1 MTVKNKTS
9 VTLYILGTNLE
20 PNETREYQEL
30 VLNTLNI
37 HSDIGSCVITTVFD
51 RRILKN
57 FGKLFAV
64 EGEDIDRDGMRNVL
78 VYSLE

>member
-9 VTLYILGTNLE
+9 VSLYILGKNLE
-20 PNETREYQEL
+20 PNETREYPEL

-37 HSDIGSCVITTVFD
+37 HSEIGSCVITTVFD

-64 EGEDIDRDGMRNVL
+64 EGGSLDIDGMRTIL
-78 VYSLE
+78 VYSIG

>member
-9 VTLYILGTNLE
+9 VSLYILGKNLE
-20 PNETREYQEL
+20 PNETREYPEL

-37 HSDIGSCVITTVFD
+37 HSEIGSCVITTVFD

-64 EGEDIDRDGMRNVL
+64 EGRSLDRDGMRTIL
-78 VYSLE
+78 VYSIG